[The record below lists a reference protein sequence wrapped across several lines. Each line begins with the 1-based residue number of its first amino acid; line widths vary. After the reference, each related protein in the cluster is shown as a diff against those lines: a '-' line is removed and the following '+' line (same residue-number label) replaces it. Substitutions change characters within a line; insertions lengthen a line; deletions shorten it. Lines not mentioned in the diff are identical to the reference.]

1 MAAFDFIHWK
11 PHIVRHVAHN
21 GLSTDE
27 VEDVLYEPASQ
38 RTNSNSPPFR
48 PARIGN
54 TSTGKHII
62 VVFDEFE
69 DGGYV
74 IIEPVTAYEISD

>member
-11 PHIVRHVAHN
+11 PRIVRHVAHN

-27 VEDVLYEPASQ
+27 VEDVLYDPGSR

-48 PARIGN
+48 PVRIGN
-54 TSTGKHII
+54 TSTGKRII

-74 IIEPVTAYEISD
+74 MIEPVTAYEISD